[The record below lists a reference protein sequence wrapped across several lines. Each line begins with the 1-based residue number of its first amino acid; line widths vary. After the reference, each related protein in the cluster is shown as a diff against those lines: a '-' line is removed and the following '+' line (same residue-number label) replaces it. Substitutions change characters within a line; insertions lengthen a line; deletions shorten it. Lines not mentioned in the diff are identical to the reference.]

1 MAEPIRWCTRR
12 TLTVAHKSMCN
23 VWNSGNAKQSA
34 ASVTA
39 VAKCVRV
46 RIRVRVECQR
56 RACNCNCCKC
66 GCRWNACLCG
76 AAGGGQMAAGNVA
89 AVSVENRDI
98 HLAPTVALPPS
109 QRHGCLF
116 MCIDISMHVY
126 LYRICLLVC
135 LSAVLTASWSSIHT
149 SHERA
154 RFFFFC
160 IYVLPSLPAT
170 RSPKRGKMLLC
181 WVPPWDYLITAD
193 FGSFIFISLRNGYSF
208 LSFHHKLI
216 WFSLKYDRR
225 PTLQFARPSSSVIN
239 VNDIEISSRANVH
252 VFKYSVGFWNFAE
265 LQWCIF

>member
-1 MAEPIRWCTRR
+1 
-12 TLTVAHKSMCN
+12 
-23 VWNSGNAKQSA
+23 
-34 ASVTA
+34 
-39 VAKCVRV
+39 
-46 RIRVRVECQR
+46 
-56 RACNCNCCKC
+56 
-66 GCRWNACLCG
+66 
-76 AAGGGQMAAGNVA
+76 MAAGNVA

-116 MCIDISMHVY
+116 MCIDMSMHVY
-126 LYRICLLVC
+126 TYTVYVC
-135 LSAVLTASWSSIHT
+135 LSVCLLFWLQVDQAFTHHT
-149 SHERA
+149 NA
-154 RFFFFC
+154 LVFFCFC

-216 WFSLKYDRR
+216 WFSLKYDRS

-252 VFKYSVGFWNFAE
+252 VFEYSVGFWNFAE